1 MKREPHS
8 KYTHAITDFRL
19 QVRWNDGLVE
29 DMTIFLPH
37 EVLHGINEFLVD
49 MDDLRTQ
56 NPQDW
61 VVNPFEQGE
70 ANGNSLL

>member
-29 DMTIFLPH
+29 DMTVYLPP

-56 NPQDW
+56 NPTNW
-61 VVNPFEQGE
+61 TFEPVEGE
-70 ANGNSLL
+70 TK